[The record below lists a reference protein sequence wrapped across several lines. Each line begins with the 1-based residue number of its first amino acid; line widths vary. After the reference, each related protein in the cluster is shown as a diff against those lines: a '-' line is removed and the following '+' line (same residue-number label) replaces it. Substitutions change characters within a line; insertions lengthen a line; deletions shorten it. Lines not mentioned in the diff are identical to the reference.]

1 MESRTRLVSDELF
14 FSIAFFLTAI
24 LKPITVMVSNS
35 TLLLLFAYLVLFSVV
50 IIRNNFKLSFLGK
63 NRALAIILIVCIAF
77 AFDVIFRKNSMTLP
91 LFNDFLRCGIIPF
104 LYLLYVKDYNK
115 LLYTWAIVAI
125 CVGVMYC
132 LEPINGY
139 HLTGNYMQFGYGE
152 MLPAFL
158 GALIL
163 ICFFK
168 YKWIFILAVFFFLEL
183 CVFANKGSI
192 VTAIV
197 STIVIIL
204 ISKRKADPKIYLVIG
219 VFALIAIVFN
229 RNILE
234 LIYGIAKRLNFNSY
248 SLNTISMMINGQSE
262 SILNLRFDIWKD
274 VLELLKGHWVDGIG
288 IGYYMS
294 LRQTYPHNVFLDI
307 LLHSGVIWMILFCVL
322 FAKSLFVVKRMHSID
337 RRNFAISM
345 LLLWFIPM
353 NMSLTLWQ
361 CSPFWIYFWIVLSRN
376 RNRQIIQ
383 RKEMANI
390 QKPIY

>member
-1 MESRTRLVSDELF
+1 MGIKTRLISDELF

-24 LKPITVMVSNS
+24 LKPITVMVSYS
-35 TLLLLFAYLVLFSVV
+35 ALLLLFAYLTLFAVV
-50 IIRNNFKLSFLGK
+50 IIRNNFKLFLSGK
-63 NRALAIILIVCIAF
+63 NGVLAIILIVCILF
-77 AFDVIFRKNSMTLP
+77 AFDIIFRKNSTTLS

-104 LYLLYVKDYNK
+104 LFLLYVKDYNK
-115 LLYTWAIVAI
+115 LLYTWAIMAI

-132 LEPINGY
+132 TEPINGY

-163 ICFFK
+163 IYFFK
-168 YKWIFILAVFFFLEL
+168 YKWIFILAVFFFIEL
-183 CVFANKGSI
+183 CVFANKGAI
-192 VTAIV
+192 VTASV
-197 STIVIIL
+197 SVIVIIL
-204 ISKRKADPKIYLVIG
+204 LSKRKVEPKIYFAIG
-219 VFALIAIVFN
+219 VLALFVVIFN

-234 LIYGIAKRLNFNSY
+234 LFYGIAKRLDFNSY

-274 VLELLKGHWVDGIG
+274 VMELLEGHWVDGRG

-322 FAKSLFVVKRMHSID
+322 FSKTLFEIKRMHSID
-337 RRNFAISM
+337 KRNFAISM
-345 LLLWFIPM
+345 LLLWLIPM

-361 CSPFWIYFWIVLSRN
+361 YTPFWIYFWIVLSRD

-383 RKEMANI
+383 
-390 QKPIY
+390 

>member
-1 MESRTRLVSDELF
+1 
-14 FSIAFFLTAI
+14 
-24 LKPITVMVSNS
+24 
-35 TLLLLFAYLVLFSVV
+35 
-50 IIRNNFKLSFLGK
+50 
-63 NRALAIILIVCIAF
+63 
-77 AFDVIFRKNSMTLP
+77 
-91 LFNDFLRCGIIPF
+91 
-104 LYLLYVKDYNK
+104 
-115 LLYTWAIVAI
+115 
-125 CVGVMYC
+125 
-132 LEPINGY
+132 
-139 HLTGNYMQFGYGE
+139 MQFGYGE

-274 VLELLKGHWVDGIG
+274 VLELLEGHWVDGIG

-294 LRQTYPHNVFLDI
+294 LRQTYPHNVFFDI

-322 FAKSLFVVKRMHSID
+322 FAKSLFRVKRMHSID
-337 RRNFAISM
+337 KKNFAISM

-361 CSPFWIYFWIVLSRN
+361 CPPFWIYFWIVLSRN

-383 RKEMANI
+383 
-390 QKPIY
+390 

>member
-1 MESRTRLVSDELF
+1 MGIKTRLISDELF

-24 LKPITVMVSNS
+24 LKPITVMVSYS
-35 TLLLLFAYLVLFSVV
+35 ALLLLFVYLTLFAVV
-50 IIRNNFKLSFLGK
+50 IIRNNFKLFLSGK
-63 NRALAIILIVCIAF
+63 NGVLAIILIVCILF
-77 AFDVIFRKNSMTLP
+77 AFDIIFRKNSTTLS

-104 LYLLYVKDYNK
+104 LFLLYVKDYNK
-115 LLYTWAIVAI
+115 LLYTWAIMAI

-132 LEPINGY
+132 TEPINGY

-163 ICFFK
+163 IYFFK
-168 YKWIFILAVFFFLEL
+168 YKWIFILAVFFFIEL
-183 CVFANKGSI
+183 CVFANKGAI
-192 VTAIV
+192 VTASV
-197 STIVIIL
+197 SVIVIIL
-204 ISKRKADPKIYLVIG
+204 LSKRKVEPKIYFAIG
-219 VFALIAIVFN
+219 VLALFVVIFN

-234 LIYGIAKRLNFNSY
+234 LFYGIAKRLDFNSY

-274 VLELLKGHWVDGIG
+274 VMELLEGHWVDGRG

-322 FAKSLFVVKRMHSID
+322 FSKTLFEIKRMHSID
-337 RRNFAISM
+337 KRNFAISM
-345 LLLWFIPM
+345 LLLWLIPM

-361 CSPFWIYFWIVLSRN
+361 YTPFWIYFWIVLSRD

-383 RKEMANI
+383 
-390 QKPIY
+390 

>member
-1 MESRTRLVSDELF
+1 MGIKTRLISDELF

-24 LKPITVMVSNS
+24 LKPITVMVSYS
-35 TLLLLFAYLVLFSVV
+35 ALLLLFVYLTLFAVV
-50 IIRNNFKLSFLGK
+50 IIRNNFKLFLSGK
-63 NRALAIILIVCIAF
+63 NGVLAIILIVCILF
-77 AFDVIFRKNSMTLP
+77 AFDIIFRKNSTTLS

-104 LYLLYVKDYNK
+104 LFLLYVKDYNK
-115 LLYTWAIVAI
+115 LLYTWAIMAI

-132 LEPINGY
+132 TGPINGY

-163 ICFFK
+163 IYFFK
-168 YKWIFILAVFFFLEL
+168 YKWIFILAVFFFIEL
-183 CVFANKGSI
+183 CVFANKGAI
-192 VTAIV
+192 VTASV
-197 STIVIIL
+197 SVIVIIL
-204 ISKRKADPKIYLVIG
+204 LSKRKVEPKIYFAIG
-219 VFALIAIVFN
+219 VLALFVVIFN

-234 LIYGIAKRLNFNSY
+234 LFYGIAKRLDFNSY

-274 VLELLKGHWVDGIG
+274 VMELLEGHWVDGRG

-322 FAKSLFVVKRMHSID
+322 FSKTLFEIKRMHSID
-337 RRNFAISM
+337 KRNFAISM
-345 LLLWFIPM
+345 LLLWLIPM

-361 CSPFWIYFWIVLSRN
+361 YTPFWIYFWIVLSRD

-383 RKEMANI
+383 
-390 QKPIY
+390 